1 MIIEK
6 RLLFILLCSSFT
18 FAQNTLSLSDEGAG
32 VWNINYISDADTGCV
47 LPSPFEQEQLNI
59 KLEKMLTSSKK
70 KKWRENGLRFAKT
83 ADIYSMPERAADII
97 CSTRNR
103 KRSH

>member
-32 VWNINYISDADTGCV
+32 VWNINYISDADIGGFQFNVDGTTINSASGSYPLAWNANNLSSGV
-47 LPSPFEQEQLNI
+47 YFIQMYSGSFASTQKIMLI
-59 KLEKMLTSSKK
+59 K
-70 KKWRENGLRFAKT
+70 
-83 ADIYSMPERAADII
+83 
-97 CSTRNR
+97 
-103 KRSH
+103 